1 MATDSTA
8 STDHINPVETTA
20 ATMVAVAVASLSR
33 AALHPS
39 RDVDG
44 HRETP
49 TLPPTPTGKAFCC
62 YILTS
67 DQWST
72 PYTGKTC
79 NLARRLR
86 SHNNPSA
93 RSRAYTK
100 GKGPWRVAAAV
111 FGLRSNRQSVWLE
124 RALKKHAKHRAR
136 PAGLNAIQTA
146 VLDAVHVA
154 SHLETWWPKGQ
165 TQAARAAAASNPP
178 PLHLHIFKIVLA
190 PRPQNR
196 VGCNATLS
204 SGSAAGNIVSKMSTS
219 LSNKAILAAV
229 AGGSVRGIGT
239 NVRVHVNVHCH
250 RHHNYTQL

>member
-20 ATMVAVAVASLSR
+20 ATMVAVAAAGLSR

-39 RDVDG
+39 RR
-44 HRETP
+44 RETP

-62 YILTS
+62 YILAS

-79 NLARRLR
+79 DLARRLR

-100 GKGPWRVAAAV
+100 GKGPWRVAAAI
-111 FGLRSNRQSVWLE
+111 FGLRSNRQSVWLG

-178 PLHLHIFKIVLA
+178 PLHLHIFKTVLA
-190 PRPQNR
+190 PDRR
-196 VGCNATLS
+196 TVSGATPP
-204 SGSAAGNIVSKMSTS
+204 SALDLQLVISFQT
-219 LSNKAILAAV
+219 
-229 AGGSVRGIGT
+229 
-239 NVRVHVNVHCH
+239 C
-250 RHHNYTQL
+250 RHHCRTKRSWPPSQVVLFVVSVPTYACTLTFIATATTTILNYK

>member
-20 ATMVAVAVASLSR
+20 ATMVAVAAAGLSR

-39 RDVDG
+39 RDG
-44 HRETP
+44 RRETP

-62 YILTS
+62 YILAS

-79 NLARRLR
+79 DLARRLR

-146 VLDAVHVA
+146 VLDAVHVS
-154 SHLETWWPKGQ
+154 SHLETWWPKGP
-165 TQAARAAAASNPP
+165 TQAARAAAASDPP
-178 PLHLHIFKIVLA
+178 PLHLHIFKTVLA
-190 PRPQNR
+190 PRAQKR
-196 VGCNATLS
+196 VGCNATPS
-204 SGSAAGNIVSKMSTS
+204 SGSGNIVSNMS
-219 LSNKAILAAV
+219 LSNKTLRAAV
-229 AGGSVRGIGT
+229 TGGSVRGIGT
-239 NVRVHVNVHCH
+239 NTRLVHVNVHCH
-250 RHHNYTQL
+250 RYRNYTP